1 MTLTLTTIDIEDLVR
16 GAREGD
22 QESWSELVTQ
32 HQPIIDAV
40 SRRYRLSREDAAD
53 LSQTVW
59 LQLTSHLASIRE
71 PRALPG
77 WIKVTAERE
86 AFRLI
91 RIGRR
96 TTSLEPIADF
106 YEGQAS
112 PAELRFSSTSD
123 DIDTELLRTEEQAAI
138 RAGLATLKD
147 SQRDL
152 LLMLVAEPA
161 VPYAQIS
168 SELGLPIGSIGP
180 TRARCLRKLQS
191 APSVQALLSDEF
203 DPSSQAGADQVSLA
217 A

>member
-1 MTLTLTTIDIEDLVR
+1 MNHTLTTTDIEDLVT

-22 QESWSELVTQ
+22 QDCWSELVER

-40 SRRYRLSREDAAD
+40 TRRYRLGREDAAD
-53 LSQTVW
+53 VSQTVW
-59 LQLTSHLASIRE
+59 LQLTSHLAGIRE

-96 TTSLEPIADF
+96 TTSLEPIAGF
-106 YEGQAS
+106 YEGQAG
-112 PAELRFSSTSD
+112 PAELRYSSLVD
-123 DIDTELLRTEEQAAI
+123 DIDADLLRSEELVAV
-138 RAGLATLKD
+138 REGLATLKPN
-147 SQRDL
+147 QREL

-180 TRARCLRKLQS
+180 TRARCLRKLE
-191 APSVQALLSDEF
+191 ATPSVQALMTTTDE
-203 DPSSQAGADQVSLA
+203 VSLA

>member
-1 MTLTLTTIDIEDLVR
+1 MNTTLTTVTDIEDLVT

-22 QESWSELVTQ
+22 QASWSGLVER

-40 SRRYRLSREDAAD
+40 TRRYRLGREDAAD
-53 LSQTVW
+53 VSQTVW
-59 LQLTSHLASIRE
+59 LQLTCHLDTIRE

-96 TTSLEPIADF
+96 TTSLEPIACF
-106 YEGQAS
+106 YEGQS
-112 PAELRFSSTSD
+112 SGELRFSSIVD
-123 DIDTELLRTEEQAAI
+123 EVDADLLRSEEQAAV
-138 RAGLATLKD
+138 RAGLATLKP

-161 VPYAQIS
+161 VSYAEIS
-168 SELGLPIGSIGP
+168 TELGLPIGSIGP
-180 TRARCLRKLQS
+180 TRARCLRKLEA
-191 APSVQALLSDEF
+191 APSVQALIDSSDE
-203 DPSSQAGADQVSLA
+203 VSLA

>member
-1 MTLTLTTIDIEDLVR
+1 MNLTTTTDIEDLVS

-22 QESWSELVTQ
+22 QGSWSELVER

-40 SRRYRLSREDAAD
+40 TRRYRLGREDAAD
-53 LSQTVW
+53 VSQTVW
-59 LQLTSHLASIRE
+59 LQLTCHLDSIRE

-86 AFRLI
+86 AYRLI

-96 TTSLEPIADF
+96 TTSLEPIVSF
-106 YEGQAS
+106 CEG
-112 PAELRFSSTSD
+112 PSTSAD
-123 DIDTELLRTEEQAAI
+123 VRLSSVMDEVDTDLLRSEEQAAV
-138 RAGLATLKD
+138 REGLATLKPN
-147 SQRDL
+147 QREL

-168 SELGLPIGSIGP
+168 SELGVPIGSIGP
-180 TRARCLRKLQS
+180 TRARCLRKLEA
-191 APSVQALLSDEF
+191 APSVQALISTSDE
-203 DPSSQAGADQVSLA
+203 VSLA